1 MRLREIA
8 AFFALKLTTK
18 AVLRVFSD
26 YGFSVIFMQ
35 FHNAFRPSLITL
47 KQSFFC
53 CFTAK
58 GIATPQ
64 TPFVQFFPTPP
75 KYTESA

>member
-18 AVLRVFSD
+18 AVAGLLPG

-47 KQSFFC
+47 KQRFYC
-53 CFTAK
+53 CFTANPT
-58 GIATPQ
+58 ATPQ
-64 TPFVQFFPTPP
+64 TPFVQFFPTPSE
-75 KYTESA
+75 YTESG

>member
-8 AFFALKLTTK
+8 AFFALKLTAK
-18 AVLRVFSD
+18 AVLRVFSG

-35 FHNAFRPSLITL
+35 FHNAFRPLLITL

-53 CFTAK
+53 CFTANA
-58 GIATPQ
+58 ITTPQ
-64 TPFVQFFPTPP
+64 TPFVQFFPTPQE
-75 KYTESA
+75 YTESA